1 MSPDQHQDLNLRL
14 LACFKAASGAEL
26 TEDDIRHLSSWE
38 GSYHDDL
45 PLRWHEIPLQHWR
58 LYALRQL
65 RYEFAKFS

>member
-26 TEDDIRHLSSWE
+26 TEDDIRHLRSWE
-38 GSYHDDL
+38 GSYHDEL
-45 PLRWHEIPLQHWR
+45 PPRWREFSQEWR